1 MRINDIL
8 STYEERLEPLQ
19 IEHDKAKKFLKLSE
33 QLMEKEVSIL
43 IHLIEKN
50 NIKVD
55 EYSRKI
61 NKIDEEIGGLS
72 MQKSTI
78 KAALDKLQNELE
90 NHEQQ
95 SINDKDNYY
104 NCLNNKQSIL
114 SENQVLNERIST
126 LTGYIERYERKRKIS
141 LIN

>member
-1 MRINDIL
+1 
-8 STYEERLEPLQ
+8 
-19 IEHDKAKKFLKLSE
+19 
-33 QLMEKEVSIL
+33 
-43 IHLIEKN
+43 
-50 NIKVD
+50 
-55 EYSRKI
+55 
-61 NKIDEEIGGLS
+61 

-78 KAALDKLQNELE
+78 NASLDKLQMNWKTTSNKE
-90 NHEQQ
+90 
-95 SINDKDNYY
+95 NDKDNYY